1 MATKRKTT
9 KKRRRFPWLFILS
22 VFAAPL
28 AGAVVFNID
37 RMEYLAEQRHVL
49 KQFLPGW
56 MKRFLPENL
65 AEYAV
70 LPPGSEIE
78 ARVIEVYDGDTITVL
93 SLDEKTKYRIRLFG
107 IDAPGSDQ
115 EFGDES
121 RLALHRKIYGQQISL
136 AVEDNDIY
144 QRAVAKVNCDNL
156 YINLAMVNE
165 GYAWYYHDYA
175 PRELDLP
182 LAEEQARTRRLGLW
196 EAKSPQPPWEFRKS
210 QSN

>member
-1 MATKRKTT
+1 MATKRKT
-9 KKRRRFPWLFILS
+9 KKKQNRFPLLFILS
-22 VFAAPL
+22 ILVAPI

-37 RMEYLAEQRHVL
+37 RMDYLAEQRHVL

-65 AEYAV
+65 AEYAI

-107 IDAPGSDQ
+107 VDAPEAEQ
-115 EFGDES
+115 EFGDEA
-121 RLALHRKIYGQQISL
+121 RLALHRKIYGQQVSL

-144 QRAVAKVNCDNL
+144 QRAVAKVYCDNL

-165 GYAWYYHDYA
+165 GYAWYYHEYA

-182 LAEEQARTRRLGLW
+182 LAEEQA
-196 EAKSPQPPWEFRKS
+196 KSRHL
-210 QSN
+210 